1 MKKQIRYIIIAG
13 IILAVL
19 IGALVFL
26 LTMPNKEEENTSTS
40 SDTTDRKSVV

>member
-13 IILAVL
+13 IILSVL

-26 LTMPNKEEENTSTS
+26 LTMPNKEDESTKMRS
-40 SDTTDRKSVV
+40 WT

>member
-26 LTMPNKEEENTSTS
+26 LTMPNKEDDGKYKLQYGNNAH
-40 SDTTDRKSVV
+40 

>member
-13 IILAVL
+13 IILAIL

-26 LTMPNKEEENTSTS
+26 LTMPNKEDESTSTS
-40 SDTTDRKSVV
+40 SGNNTH